1 MIFRESQNL
10 KDVLNKMRKYDN
22 VSVQSPCFGGFGRL
36 RLHWSKAAGAVKK
49 VVVFA
54 PASYCCISLLYI
66 LMVPYA
72 IKSSC
77 ENSSHRFAC
86 AILQDIHRKLS
97 VFLHKRQPDQQCH
110 QPQAGC
116 PDLTSRWM
124 SLDTFDVRSSS
135 SDATGC
141 LERLALVLL
150 CLHPRAPP
158 QKKKTVI

>member
-1 MIFRESQNL
+1 MQCFSSVALFWWFWSFEAAL
-10 KDVLNKMRKYDN
+10 
-22 VSVQSPCFGGFGRL
+22 VQSCRSCQECGCC
-36 RLHWSKAAGAVKK
+36 
-49 VVVFA
+49 FA
-54 PASYCCISLLYI
+54 PVSSYCKFNI
-66 LMVPYA
+66 LMYPYA

-158 QKKKTVI
+158 KRKKTVMSYEYES

>member
-1 MIFRESQNL
+1 M
-10 KDVLNKMRKYDN
+10 
-22 VSVQSPCFGGFGRL
+22 
-36 RLHWSKAAGAVKK
+36 RLHWSKAAGAVKN

-97 VFLHKRQPDQQCH
+97 VFLHKRQPDRQCH

-150 CLHPRAPP
+150 CLHPRAPKR
-158 QKKKTVI
+158 KKNGHMTHMNMSPNVSNAKFAKIQAQDQAFRFRVHRGC